1 MTQKREG
8 ESDDSP
14 SLCHHSEISMPSGF
28 VFLCPKKFLRAG
40 ARILYFSICFALI
53 KEKGGRS
60 LLLKDRRDEGFN
72 QKIEDHYE
80 KQKAFLM
87 AYGSKILGS
96 KEKAEDALQE
106 CFLVIIER
114 KADYADLPDDA
125 FRKVAVTMMKYKCI
139 DRLRREKK
147 WANHAPDASNGAFDA
162 FDDLSAT
169 CLKKEREKMARD
181 ALKKVDP
188 LGQQIL
194 YLKYFEEK
202 SYKEIAE
209 ALAISTNLVQ
219 VKLYRIKQKL
229 RKLLGEEGEN
239 E

>member
-1 MTQKREG
+1 M
-8 ESDDSP
+8 
-14 SLCHHSEISMPSGF
+14 
-28 VFLCPKKFLRAG
+28 
-40 ARILYFSICFALI
+40 
-53 KEKGGRS
+53 
-60 LLLKDRRDEGFN
+60 LLKNRKDERFN
-72 QKIEDHYE
+72 QKIEHHYE

-106 CFLVIIER
+106 CFLAIIER
-114 KADYADLPDDA
+114 KANYADLSDDE
-125 FRKVAVTMMKYKCI
+125 FRKVAVTIMKYKCI

-147 WANHAPDASNGAFDA
+147 WANGAVNLYDDALDG

-169 CLKKEREKMARD
+169 YLKKEREKMARE
-181 ALKKVDP
+181 ALNKVDP

-202 SYKEIAE
+202 SYKEIAGE
-209 ALAISTNLVQ
+209 LAINTNLVQ

>member
-1 MTQKREG
+1 M
-8 ESDDSP
+8 
-14 SLCHHSEISMPSGF
+14 
-28 VFLCPKKFLRAG
+28 
-40 ARILYFSICFALI
+40 
-53 KEKGGRS
+53 
-60 LLLKDRRDEGFN
+60 LLKDRRDEGFN

-114 KADYADLPDDA
+114 KADYADLPDD
-125 FRKVAVTMMKYKCI
+125 
-139 DRLRREKK
+139 RLRREKK

-169 CLKKEREKMARD
+169 YLKKEREKMARD

-188 LGQQIL
+188 LGRQIL

-209 ALAISTNLVQ
+209 ELAISTNLVQ

>member
-1 MTQKREG
+1 M
-8 ESDDSP
+8 
-14 SLCHHSEISMPSGF
+14 
-28 VFLCPKKFLRAG
+28 
-40 ARILYFSICFALI
+40 YFSICFVLI
-53 KEKGGRS
+53 KRE
-60 LLLKDRRDEGFN
+60 RRAPLAFKAQKRRKIQSKNRTPLRKAEGLP
-72 QKIEDHYE
+72 HGLR
-80 KQKAFLM
+80 KQC
-87 AYGSKILGS
+87 LGS

-106 CFLVIIER
+106 CFLAIMER
-114 KADYADLPDDA
+114 KADYADLSDDE

-147 WANHAPDASNGAFDA
+147 WANRAVDSYDNALDG

-169 CLKKEREKMARD
+169 YLKKEREQMARE
-181 ALKKVDP
+181 ALNKLDP

-209 ALAISTNLVQ
+209 ELAISTNLVQ

-229 RKLLGEEGEN
+229 RKMLGEEGEN

>member
-1 MTQKREG
+1 M
-8 ESDDSP
+8 
-14 SLCHHSEISMPSGF
+14 
-28 VFLCPKKFLRAG
+28 
-40 ARILYFSICFALI
+40 
-53 KEKGGRS
+53 
-60 LLLKDRRDEGFN
+60 LLKDRKDEGFN

-80 KQKAFLM
+80 KQKAFLT

-106 CFLVIIER
+106 CFLAIIER
-114 KADYADLPDDA
+114 KANYADLSDDA

-147 WANHAPDASNGAFDA
+147 WANRAPDAYDDVLDG
-162 FDDLSAT
+162 FDDLSVT

-229 RKLLGEEGEN
+229 RKMLGEEGEN